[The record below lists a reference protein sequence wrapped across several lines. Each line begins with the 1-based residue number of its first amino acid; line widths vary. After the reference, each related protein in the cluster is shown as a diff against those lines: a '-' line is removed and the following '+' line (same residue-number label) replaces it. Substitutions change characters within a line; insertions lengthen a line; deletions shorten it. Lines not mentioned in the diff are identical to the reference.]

1 MKRGGDRLEEVLA
14 LARQAARR
22 ADASHVDAA
31 ASAEALP
38 VGFATR
44 VAARWAS
51 TPVLGEWELWD
62 RVTRWGLA
70 LAVAVCVVAFAMR
83 PSEPDR
89 DLTPFDQ
96 MVMGPVGEGRS

>member
-22 ADASHVDAA
+22 ADASRADVAPVDD
-31 ASAEALP
+31 LP
-38 VGFATR
+38 AGFATR

-51 TPVLGEWELWD
+51 APVPGEWELWD

>member
-22 ADASHVDAA
+22 ADASPAET
-31 ASAEALP
+31 ASVAELP

-51 TPVLGEWELWD
+51 TPVPGEWELWD
-62 RVTRWGLA
+62 RVTRWGVG
-70 LAVAVCVVAFAMR
+70 VAVVVCLVAFAMR
-83 PSEPDR
+83 PSESDR

>member
-1 MKRGGDRLEEVLA
+1 MKRGGNRLEDVLA

-22 ADASHVDAA
+22 ADAS
-31 ASAEALP
+31 SADTAPVEDLP
-38 VGFATR
+38 VGLATW

-51 TPVLGEWELWD
+51 APVPGEWELWD
-62 RVTRWGLA
+62 RVTRWGLG
-70 LAVAVCVVAFAMR
+70 LAVVVCVVAFVMR

-96 MVMGPVGEGRS
+96 MVMGPVEEERL

>member
-22 ADASHVDAA
+22 ADASS
-31 ASAEALP
+31 ASTASVEDLP
-38 VGFATR
+38 VGLATR
-44 VAARWAS
+44 VAARWVSA
-51 TPVLGEWELWD
+51 PVPGEWELWD
-62 RVTRWGLA
+62 RVTRWGLG
-70 LAVAVCVVAFAMR
+70 LAVVVCLVAFAMR